1 MSVALDELTD
11 LIGDR
16 DATRIYTAIVREYTV
31 HLRKHA
37 TALVD
42 GTKDA
47 EARVV
52 LSLLDDVDRDSAKSL
67 TAAVAD
73 LG

>member
-1 MSVALDELTD
+1 
-11 LIGDR
+11 
-16 DATRIYTAIVREYTV
+16 VREYTV